1 MFDDTDPRTTG
12 DFVRRLAGD
21 GGTGD
26 VILTGVVHDHPA
38 SAYRV
43 RTVVRA
49 TDPDLLAL
57 ELPPLAVPLFERDAA
72 EERRPPA
79 GDEMRAAIR
88 AATTDAVVGIDG
100 PTPAFLWRLARTAYR
115 EDAGLATVR
124 ALLAGVVSVTKHAV
138 ACRLAATLGGSS
150 PVRPPARSPVALE
163 CDPGDDPQ
171 RQADDERSHV
181 RRAEAVLGALGGL
194 DALHLRDVAR
204 EAHMAARLDGLRHVG
219 TVVAV
224 VGAGHLD
231 AVVERLD

>member
-12 DFVRRLAGD
+12 DFVRRLS
-21 GGTGD
+21 GGGRTGD
-26 VILTGVVHDHPA
+26 VVLVGVVHDHPA

-43 RTVVRA
+43 RTVVDA
-49 TDPDLLAL
+49 ADPDVLAL
-57 ELPPLAVPLFERDAA
+57 ELPPLAIPLFERDAA
-72 EERRPPA
+72 DERRPPA

-115 EDAGLATVR
+115 EGAGLATVR
-124 ALLAGVVSVTKHAV
+124 ALLDGVVSVTRHAV
-138 ACRLAATLGGSS
+138 ACRLAATFGGFS
-150 PVRPPARSPVALE
+150 PARPPARSPVAHA
-163 CDPGDDPQ
+163 CDPTDDPG
-171 RQADDERSHV
+171 RQAADEQSHV

-194 DALHLRDVAR
+194 DHLHVRDVAR
-204 EAHMAARLDGLRHVG
+204 EAHMAARLAALRDEG

-231 AVVERLD
+231 AVGERLA